1 MLDFNRF
8 EVLSFD
14 CYGTLIDWEKG
25 ILGALQPVFK
35 AHGTSLSDEETLE
48 LYAELEPE
56 VQKEG
61 QYVKYKEVL
70 RKVVRQFGSRLGFTP
85 SEFELNCLVNSLSDW
100 LPFPD
105 TVPALKTLQ
114 KSFKLAVISNIDD
127 DLFAFSAKRLQV
139 EFDWVITAEQA
150 KSYKPSR
157 RMFEYAM
164 QKIGRPPERML
175 HIAQSVY
182 HDIIPAKAM
191 GLSAI
196 WVDRRKSQRDF
207 GATLPASCDSDLEV
221 ADLKSLVS
229 YMGLEPHRPESGFNP
244 D

>member
-35 AHGTSLSDEETLE
+35 AHGTSLSDDQTLE
-48 LYAELEPE
+48 LYAELELE

-85 SEFELNCLVNSLSDW
+85 SEFELNCLANSLRDW

-105 TVPALKTLQ
+105 TVPALTTL
-114 KSFKLAVISNIDD
+114 KKNFKLAVISNVDD
-127 DLFAFSAKRLQV
+127 DLFAFSAERLQV

-150 KSYKPSR
+150 KSYKPSL

-196 WVDRRKSQRDF
+196 WVNRRKGQQDS
-207 GATLPASCDSDLEV
+207 GATPPASCDSDLEV
-221 ADLKSLVS
+221 PDLKSLVS
-229 YMGLEPHRPESGFNP
+229 YMGLEPH
-244 D
+244 

>member
-35 AHGTSLSDEETLE
+35 AHNVDLTDAQTLE

-56 VQKEG
+56 AQREG
-61 QYVKYKEVL
+61 QYVEYKQVL
-70 RKVVRQFGSRLGFTP
+70 RKVMQEFGNRLGFTP
-85 SEFELNCLVNSLSDW
+85 SESELDCLASSLKDW

-105 TVPALKTLQ
+105 TVPALKTL
-114 KSFKLAVISNIDD
+114 KKNFKLAVISNIDE

-139 EFDWVITAEQA
+139 EFDWIITAEQA
-150 KSYKPSR
+150 KSYKPSQR
-157 RMFEYAM
+157 IFEYAIE
-164 QKIGRPPERML
+164 KIGHPPERIL

-182 HDIIPAKAM
+182 HDIIPARAI

-196 WVDRRKSQRDF
+196 WVNRRKGQQDF
-207 GATLPASCDSDLEV
+207 GATRPAGCDCDLEV
-221 ADLKSLVS
+221 LDLKSLIS
-229 YMGLEPHRPESGFNP
+229 YMGLEPR
-244 D
+244 